1 MTRFGFK
8 KILSH
13 YKNSNDASLADDKS
27 RSQKFDAQSGP
38 TQNDSS
44 CDNIEPKAATVRKL
58 STSPPSE
65 TVNPKK
71 RDLKPTVRT
80 QFVLGRTMRNNDY
93 SPTAIRRGSYMRRD
107 QSRPSWPATRTRS
120 RKPKPIRHVGGGVRL
135 CPVCG
140 QRAIDTSFSPDGHN
154 CICDLCNAKIHAALE
169 NYKGQSG
176 NYSPCSSDWRQS
188 TQSGN
193 QGPGQ
198 GQGQGQATVQS
209 SGPAGNPCEPPPF
222 SIVVLQ
228 DCENSALIDQLT
240 TALARTCTQQS
251 NFHNISSINSN
262 EYKNSYLSGYLDRG
276 ATSVLPT
283 CDYAPPGYNQNPPP
297 PPTGQVYYDDTQNRI
312 YDTPLV
318 QSNYAS
324 QRNGDWTD
332 NEPYTDNYTDK
343 NTAAPRNNEWA
354 PDSGFCNARPGQR
367 DPRESPSPPSCT
379 GMRRKNGPVNVDNN
393 SYASTADRDDV
404 SGFSGPG
411 CTCNCEFCRNS
422 SENSE
427 RLICLIAQA
436 LEMFLSNYVRQPT
449 AQKEKKTKHGGKDR
463 KSPRSRSASNTGVSA
478 KSSNTKTSAQHKE
491 KEKEKK
497 KSKEKSKSYNKERT
511 KGQPKDK
518 YRTRHV
524 PRQLNNSNFFL
535 PDSEQAI
542 CKFKH
547 SSPCST
553 ACRSGCNKLTGRNN
567 GYSGSAGYNGSCVPN
582 CTAPCG
588 SQGLERG
595 GKCVNCC
602 AGSRS
607 TEHKSSCVPGCQ
619 ATCSSSMTSNISAPS
634 RSNQRQGRLG
644 GRNRGLP
651 GNPGT
656 GGRNQQS
663 GGPGGAESSSGQ
675 SGRSKQPTASHD
687 RPNGRSK
694 SPGGNGQK
702 YCRCCSKQQDRFGA
716 GDATNR
722 TPCGCFAAFTGRRM
736 NSQAARPTGN
746 CIHGLQPVAHY
757 RPGMLQFPINYTLR
771 RNGECV
777 RRSLVRTAAGATL
790 HERPHSEEHISNAL
804 HDLCGSKPCSRCRS
818 NLQFWH

>member
-27 RSQKFDAQSGP
+27 RSQKFDAQSDH

-58 STSPPSE
+58 PTPPPGE
-65 TVNPKK
+65 TVNPKLH
-71 RDLKPTVRT
+71 DLKPTVRT

-93 SPTAIRRGSYMRRD
+93 SSAAIRRGSYMRRD
-107 QSRPSWPATRTRS
+107 QSRPSWPAIRNRS
-120 RKPKPIRHVGGGVRL
+120 KKPKPIRHVGGGVRL

-140 QRAIDTSFSPDGHN
+140 QRAIDTTFTPDGHN

-169 NYKGQSG
+169 NYNGQSG
-176 NYSPCSSDWRQS
+176 NYSPCSLDWRQS
-188 TQSGN
+188 PQSGN
-193 QGPGQ
+193 QCQSQ
-198 GQGQGQATVQS
+198 GQGQGQATAQS
-209 SGPAGNPCEPPPF
+209 SCPAGNPCEPPPF

-251 NFHNISSINSN
+251 NFHNNSSNNNDYST
-262 EYKNSYLSGYLDRG
+262 EYKNNYSSGYPDR
-276 ATSVLPT
+276 APT
-283 CDYAPPGYNQNPPP
+283 CALPAHDYAPPGYIQNPPP
-297 PPTGQVYYDDTQNRI
+297 TPTGQVYYDDTQNRI
-312 YDTPLV
+312 YDTPLA
-318 QSNYAS
+318 QNAS

-332 NEPYTDNYTDK
+332 NEPYTDNYTEK
-343 NTAAPRNNEWA
+343 NIAAAPRNNEWA
-354 PDSGFCNARPGQR
+354 PDPGFCNVRPGQR
-367 DPRESPSPPSCT
+367 DPRDNPGPPLYPPSGT

-393 SYASTADRDDV
+393 SYACAADRDDS

-422 SENSE
+422 YENSG

-436 LEMFLSNYVRQPT
+436 LEIFLENNVREP
-449 AQKEKKTKHGGKDR
+449 AANKEKKTKHGGR
-463 KSPRSRSASNTGVSA
+463 KSSHSRSASNTGVSA

-497 KSKEKSKSYNKERT
+497 KFKEKSKSNGKERA
-511 KGQPKDK
+511 KGPPKDK
-518 YRTRHV
+518 NRTKHAQ
-524 PRQLNNSNFFL
+524 RQLNYSNFFL
-535 PDSEQAI
+535 PDSEQVP
-542 CKFKH
+542 CKYKH
-547 SSPCST
+547 SSPCSA
-553 ACRSGCNKLTGRNN
+553 ACRSGCNKSPGRNN
-567 GYSGSAGYNGSCVPN
+567 GYSGSAGYNGGCVPT
-582 CTAPCG
+582 CTASC
-588 SQGLERG
+588 
-595 GKCVNCC
+595 GKCTNCC

-607 TEHKSSCVPGCQ
+607 AEHQSSCVPGCQ
-619 ATCSSSMTSNISAPS
+619 ATCSSSMSSNISAPS
-634 RSNQRQGRLG
+634 RSNQRQARLG

-663 GGPGGAESSSGQ
+663 GGRGGAESSAGQ
-675 SGRSKQPTASHD
+675 SGRSKQPNA
-687 RPNGRSK
+687 RSK
-694 SPGGNGQK
+694 SPGGNGTK
-702 YCRCCSKQQDRFGA
+702 YCRCCNKQQDRFGA

-722 TPCGCFAAFTGRRM
+722 TPCGCCAGFTGRSM
-736 NSQAARPTGN
+736 NSQTARPTGN

-804 HDLCGSKPCSRCRS
+804 HDQGRSKPCSRCRS